1 MIEVYILSIT
11 AFTITIANL
20 IYIHQKR
27 TQIRKDVIKD
37 INMICMDLKT
47 ILNDV
52 ELGSDP
58 NNAYDPEEAYEVDAS
73 LMSYFDDNMAKI
85 QQLIIRLQDVRT
97 GFLSK
102 KDEKLSEFGDLLSWT
117 INVFYRRQYEED
129 ERIRIWSKNIP
140 EFHKK
145 MTKTLAQIQ

>member
-1 MIEVYILSIT
+1 MIEVYILSIA
-11 AFTITIANL
+11 AFTITITNL

-27 TQIRKDVIKD
+27 TQIRKDVIKET
-37 INMICMDLKT
+37 NMICMALKT

-52 ELGSDP
+52 ELGNDP
-58 NNAYDPEEAYEVDAS
+58 KNAYDPEEAYEVDAS
-73 LMSYFDDNMAKI
+73 LMSYFDNNMEKI

-102 KDEKLSEFGDLLSWT
+102 KDEKLGEFGDLLIWT

-129 ERIRIWSKNIP
+129 ARIRIWSKNIP

-145 MTKTLAQIQ
+145 MTKILA